1 MADAGTPIVLAAP
14 DSHEAAAY
22 RAIAARIWAK
32 VEAPAAAGPRIVM
45 E

>member
-14 DSHEAAAY
+14 NSHEAATY
-22 RAIAARIWAK
+22 RAIAARIWEK
-32 VEAPAAAGPRIVM
+32 VEAPAATGPKITM